1 MIKSILK
8 IFSCIY
14 MSCILMI
21 DLVFLMS
28 KQFNPLIIETI
39 YNFYSIIYRSIIRNN
54 NFIIIIELKQY
65 TV

>member
-1 MIKSILK
+1 
-8 IFSCIY
+8 
-14 MSCILMI
+14 
-21 DLVFLMS
+21 MS